1 MGSRG
6 RIASVITQRLGFC
19 GWSNRHQAFGW
30 MGPDDGDQVA
40 DFFVITADVPQRCAI
55 KKAIAVAMA

>member
-1 MGSRG
+1 MQG
-6 RIASVITQRLGFC
+6 ADCFCDHATLGFLRLVKLAS
-19 GWSNRHQAFGW
+19 GLW
-30 MGPDDGDQVA
+30 MGPDDGDQIA